1 MTLGHSMKGYLLVT
15 YLQQLLVV
23 IFENQVFSVLKA
35 LIETTKEIGS
45 PIPARYAFQNI
56 FVWTSPEFQPLE
68 SGDFFIG
75 VNSKFKLSEWLYKVI
90 MFLMTLFGSAKGNVI
105 AVGYNRRSSL
115 YIEKDRECCMRK
127 EING

>member
-1 MTLGHSMKGYLLVT
+1 MPYSEKPRVRH
-15 YLQQLLVV
+15 
-23 IFENQVFSVLKA
+23 
-35 LIETTKEIGS
+35 
-45 PIPARYAFQNI
+45 
-56 FVWTSPEFQPLE
+56 
-68 SGDFFIG
+68 GDRFFIG

>member
-56 FVWTSPEFQPLE
+56 FVWTPP
-68 SGDFFIG
+68 
-75 VNSKFKLSEWLYKVI
+75 NSNPWNRGI
-90 MFLMTLFGSAKGNVI
+90 FL
-105 AVGYNRRSSL
+105 
-115 YIEKDRECCMRK
+115 
-127 EING
+127 